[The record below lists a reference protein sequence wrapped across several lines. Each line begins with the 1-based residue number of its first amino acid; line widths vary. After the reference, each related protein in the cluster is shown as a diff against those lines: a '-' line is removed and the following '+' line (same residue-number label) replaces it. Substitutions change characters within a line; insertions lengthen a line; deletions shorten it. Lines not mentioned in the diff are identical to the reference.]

1 MNFLEPQRLWLL
13 LVVPLLVGVYWA
25 LQLRKSAYAVRFTNM
40 ALLDTVA
47 PRRTNWRQHAAVA
60 LALLTLGGA
69 IVLFA
74 QPSKVVRVP
83 ASVTSHYTV
92 VLTIDVSLSMAAT
105 DVAPSRIGAAEAAA
119 KKFLA
124 QLPANFRAGLVKF
137 AGTASLVVA
146 PTTNHHRVARA
157 LNGLQLAERTATGEG
172 IYTSLDVIKQ
182 DLGTAAKKDASG
194 HVPALIV
201 MLSDGYRTSGRNQN
215 DAARAA
221 KAQGVRVYTVAL
233 GTPRGIVSAQGDTVS
248 VPVKT
253 EELQQVSKISGGK
266 SYVASTPNDLL
277 NAYHAVGTQL
287 VYTTERRDATS
298 TYLPYLLV
306 LLFLSTGAGLFVAS
320 RWP

>member
-13 LVVPLLVGVYWA
+13 LAVPLLVGVYWA

-105 DVAPSRIGAAEAAA
+105 DVTPSRIAAAEAAA
-119 KKFLA
+119 KKFLS

-137 AGTASLVVA
+137 AGSASLVVG
-146 PTTNHHRVARA
+146 PTTNHRRVSRA

-182 DLGTAAKKDASG
+182 DLGNAKKDASG
-194 HVPALIV
+194 YVPALIV

-266 SYVASTPNDLL
+266 SYLASTPNDLL
-277 NAYHAVGTQL
+277 KAYHAVGSQL

>member
-1 MNFLEPQRLWLL
+1 MNFLEPQRLWFL
-13 LVVPLLVGVYWA
+13 LVVPVLVGIYVL

-47 PRRTNWRQHAAVA
+47 PRRLNWRQHAAVT
-60 LALLTLGGA
+60 LALLTLAGF
-69 IVLFA
+69 IVLLA

-83 ASVTSHYTV
+83 ASLNSHFTV

-105 DVAPSRIGAAEAAA
+105 DVSPSRIGAAEAAA
-119 KKFLA
+119 KRFLA
-124 QLPANFRAGLVKF
+124 QLPANFKAGLVKF

-146 PTTNHHRVARA
+146 PTTDHAAVARS
-157 LNGLQLAERTATGEG
+157 LHRLKLAERTATGEG

-182 DLGTAAKKDASG
+182 DLGTTHKDASG

-221 KAQGVRVYTVAL
+221 RAQGVRVYTVAV
-233 GTPRGIVSAQGDTVS
+233 GTPDGIVSAEGDTVS

-253 EELQQVSKISGGK
+253 QELREVSQISGGK

-277 NAYHAVGTQL
+277 NAYHAVSSQI
-287 VYTTERRDATS
+287 VYTEERRDATS

-306 LLFLSTGAGLFVAS
+306 LLFLSTLAGLPLAA

>member
-1 MNFLEPQRLWLL
+1 MSFLEPQRLWLL
-13 LVVPLLVGVYWA
+13 LLLPVLIGLYVV
-25 LQLRKSAYAVRFTNM
+25 LQRRKSTYTVRFTNM
-40 ALLDTVA
+40 ALLDTIA
-47 PRRTNWRQHAAVA
+47 PRRVNWRQHAAVG
-60 LALLTLGGA
+60 LALVTLGGA
-69 IVLFA
+69 ITLFA

-83 ASVTSHYTV
+83 ANVESQFTV

-105 DVAPSRIGAAEAAA
+105 DVTPSRIGAAEAAA

-124 QLPANFRAGLVKF
+124 QLPANFKAGLVKF

-146 PTTNHHRVARA
+146 PTTDHGAVAKA
-157 LNGLQLAERTATGEG
+157 LNRLKLAERTATGEG

-182 DLGTAAKKDASG
+182 DLGATRKDASG

-221 KAQGVRVYTVAL
+221 KAAGVRVYTVAV
-233 GTPRGIVSAQGDTVS
+233 GTPDGVVSAEGDTVS
-248 VPVKT
+248 VPVKSQ
-253 EELQQVSKISGGK
+253 ELREVSRISGGQ
-266 SYVASTPNDLL
+266 SYLASTPNDLL
-277 NAYHAVGTQL
+277 KAYHAVGNQI